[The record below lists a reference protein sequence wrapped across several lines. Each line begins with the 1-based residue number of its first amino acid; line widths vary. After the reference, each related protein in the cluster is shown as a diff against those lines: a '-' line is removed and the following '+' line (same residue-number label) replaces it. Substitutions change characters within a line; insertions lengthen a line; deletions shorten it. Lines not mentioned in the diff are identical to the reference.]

1 MSTSYAIGDY
11 SFLDDTGIFFGTGL
25 DSKIYFD
32 GADLIIASQNVTA
45 ADEVHFVDWTGVD
58 FGAAAIATS
67 GTLGAG
73 ASTLASAVIGGATNK
88 TTIDASGDIS
98 QAGTARRNWVK
109 YTANSLDP
117 LAPGEADI
125 GTLTGTVANLQ
136 TAHDGSFLAVQEATG
151 TPGIR
156 QVVQFTSVTA
166 FNWVN
171 VIAQYDGTAT
181 HALAVQLYNWA
192 QTRWDTFDALQS
204 GQEDVTNADGY
215 ILCNHDFTVPDD
227 AEYIGTGG
235 DAGKVWVRFYHT
247 MAGNASHDLYIDV
260 CALYQ

>member
-11 SFLDDTGIFFGTGL
+11 GFLDNTGVFFGAGL

-98 QAGTARRNWVK
+98 QAGTARRNWLK
-109 YTANSLDP
+109 YTAASVTTANGTSADTVSL
-117 LAPGEADI
+117 
-125 GTLTGTVANLQ
+125 LQ
-136 TAHDGSFLAVQEATG
+136 TAHDGNFHHVVETAG
-151 TPGIR
+151 TP
-156 QVVQFTSVTA
+156 FTSVVEFTGVTA
-166 FNWVN
+166 FNWVQSLA
-171 VIAQYDGTAT
+171 VYDGSSS
-181 HALAVQLYNWA
+181 HGCIIQLYDWVN
-192 QTRWDTFDALQS
+192 TRWDTY
-204 GQEDVTNADGY
+204 GY
-215 ILCNHDFTVPDD
+215 IEHNALLDVGTASLYFIENQSFTVPDD
-227 AEYIGTGG
+227 VNYVSTTGNG
-235 DAGKVWVRFYHT
+235 PGGVAGVVRVRYAHSAAGVANHDFYV
-247 MAGNASHDLYIDV
+247 DV